1 MAGWLNRGKQID
13 DAVDRA
19 VNGRGMPKPKSKDK
33 KGKGK
38 KGKDQKRRDQK

>member
-1 MAGWLNRGKQID
+1 MAGWLNRGEQID
-13 DAVDRA
+13 NAVDRA
-19 VNGRGMPKPKSKDK
+19 VNGRGMPKPKDK